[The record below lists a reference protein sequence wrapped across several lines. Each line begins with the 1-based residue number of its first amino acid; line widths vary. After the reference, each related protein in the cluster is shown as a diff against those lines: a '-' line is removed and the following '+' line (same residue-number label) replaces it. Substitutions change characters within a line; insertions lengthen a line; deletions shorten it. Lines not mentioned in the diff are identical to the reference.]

1 MPKIELTVSADELA
15 RIDTAATAAGLSRA
29 SFVRSAALQ
38 SADSRVRIQN
48 QVNKIAE
55 LKLDG
60 YAEFAPMV
68 RRILSS
74 ESVAK
79 NMSSELIGT
88 MQCARDAMDAEIIN
102 EAVSRMQD
110 L

>member
-1 MPKIELTVSADELA
+1 MYPQCPHLILSMPYFTWYNACMPKIELTVSADELA

-68 RRILSS
+68 RRILS
-74 ESVAK
+74 
-79 NMSSELIGT
+79 
-88 MQCARDAMDAEIIN
+88 AEVLDD
-102 EAVSRMQD
+102 AVSRMQD